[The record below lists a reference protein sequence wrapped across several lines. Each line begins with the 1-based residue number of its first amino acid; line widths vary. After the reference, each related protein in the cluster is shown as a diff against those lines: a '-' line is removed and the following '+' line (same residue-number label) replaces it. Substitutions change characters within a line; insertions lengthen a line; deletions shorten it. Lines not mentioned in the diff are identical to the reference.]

1 MAVPPQLVL
10 AGVSAFTSLSASRSA
25 IKAAKREAAIE
36 QRQLKAEKEMT
47 KLRALQDH
55 NIRLANL
62 QTFLNTNQAIA
73 GISGRDI
80 GSDRS
85 LKAIQEKAKRDVGID
100 VGRARLQELVT
111 LGKLSEAQQLAGER
125 GRNRAKALR
134 YQAFGSLLG
143 NAMKAQPLIGSA
155 PATSYSSQSSL
166 GPTRFSTFN
175 TGILS

>member
-1 MAVPPQLVL
+1 MDPYLVL
-10 AGVSAFTSLSASRSA
+10 AGVSALTSFSASRSA
-25 IKAAKREAAIE
+25 AKAAQREAAIQ
-36 QRQLKAEKEMT
+36 QRQLKAEKEMS
-47 KLRALQDH
+47 KLRALQEH
-55 NIRLANL
+55 NIRLSNL

-85 LKAIQEKAKRDVGID
+85 LKAIQEKAKRDVGTD

-125 GRNRAKALR
+125 GRNRAKAFR
-134 YQAFGSLLG
+134 YQAFGSLLS
-143 NAMKAQPLIGSA
+143 NAMKAKPLIGSA
-155 PATSYSSQSSL
+155 PTTSLSSQSSL